1 MAWFPAAGDPADK
14 SVLGTTPRIRYQI
27 RPVMR
32 RTAFFDPRMI
42 PGGSSWLLS
51 LAVAC
56 VFANA
61 AASQDPQKPKPAA
74 TAPQEPMGTLPV
86 DAEAEQLGLPRREI
100 TLKEALRLARSN
112 NVELRAG
119 ELATEQSRQ
128 ALLGAEAVFH
138 PELYGD
144 TGYADSQAPQR
155 NAFQP
160 SIQRQTVDATV
171 GWRQRVMTGGLF
183 DLSYRP
189 ARFDTSSSLSQAFP
203 EKQFSS
209 ELALTYT
216 QPLLRGAWVDYSR
229 ADIDI
234 AQQGVAR
241 SEQEFAR
248 QVQDTLLAVVQAY
261 WDLVYSRENYR
272 IVQSALAVAQE
283 QLRITLEQI
292 RVRALAPRDRVADD
306 AEVAR
311 RLEER
316 IAAENQ
322 IRKSEDELRR
332 LLFDDADGQ
341 IWRWNLQPVEPIETE
356 FAPVQGEI
364 PALVDVALAN
374 RPDLKAARSRVA
386 EAEFDLVKADRDLL
400 PALDL
405 VSSYSSDGV
414 RDSAFRDAWNDSF
427 ENEYPDWALRL
438 QFTVSIG
445 NQAARARERNAQLEV
460 ERRQREL
467 YGSMLTV
474 SKEVREAVRN
484 LDSLSQAIAASSES
498 VRLAQTNLETE
509 QVKLGVGSSTAFEV
523 QRRNQEL
530 REARGRL
537 LRNQLDYRKAQS
549 RLLHTQGLLDGSLD

>member
-1 MAWFPAAGDPADK
+1 MRSDATFGSDVRAGNARLLAAAVAIALAFAGPECLGAQEPAAPPSKA
-14 SVLGTTPRIRYQI
+14 
-27 RPVMR
+27 
-32 RTAFFDPRMI
+32 
-42 PGGSSWLLS
+42 
-51 LAVAC
+51 
-56 VFANA
+56 
-61 AASQDPQKPKPAA
+61 
-74 TAPQEPMGTLPV
+74 APQDPMGTLPV
-86 DAEAEQLGLPRREI
+86 DAEAEERGLPRRQL
-100 TLKEALRLARSN
+100 TLSDALRLARAN

-119 ELATEQSRQ
+119 ELLPQQSRQ
-128 ALLGAEAVFH
+128 SLIGAEAFFN

-144 TGYADSQAPQR
+144 TGYNDAQTPQR

-160 SIQRQTVDATV
+160 SIQRQTIDATV

-189 ARFDTSSSLSQAFP
+189 ARFDTTSNLSGAFP
-203 EKQFSS
+203 STQFSS
-209 ELALTYT
+209 EMVFSYT
-216 QPLLRGAWVDYSR
+216 QPLLRGAWSDYNR
-229 ADIDI
+229 ADID
-234 AQQGVAR
+234 AARQGVAR
-241 SEQEFAR
+241 SEQEYAR
-248 QVQDTLLAVVQAY
+248 AVQDTLLAVVQAY
-261 WDLVYSRENYR
+261 WELVYSRENYR

-322 IRKSEDELRR
+322 IRKNEDDLRR
-332 LLFDDADGQ
+332 LLFDDSDGQ

-356 FAPVQGEI
+356 FTPVKTEL
-364 PALVDVALAN
+364 AELSDVALAN

-386 EAEFDLVKADRDLL
+386 EAEIDLMKANRDLM
-400 PALDL
+400 PDLDL
-405 VSSYSSDGV
+405 VSSYSADGV
-414 RDSAFRDAWNDSF
+414 RDSAFHDAFRDSF
-427 ENEYPDWALRL
+427 QQEYPDWGVRL
-438 QFTVSIG
+438 QFSVPIG
-445 NQAARARERNAQLEV
+445 NQAARSRQRSAELEV
-460 ERRQREL
+460 ERRQRTL
-467 YGSMLTV
+467 YGSMLDV
-474 SKEVREAVRN
+474 SKQVREAVRN
-484 LDSLSQAIAASSES
+484 LDSLSQAVQASAES

-549 RLLHTQGLLDGSLD
+549 RLLHAQGLLEAPRDGVAR